1 MRRSFPTF
9 RRWAASWRNRFRL
22 FLRHEPSLVDN
33 DRGRQRHRLAGSV
46 YVLDADMLEA
56 ALPGHENPRHLPDG
70 RPHAARPHDAI
81 ALPDLDRFA
90 RSQNSAFP
98 RPSPWSRPRGHGY
111 SIPPSSGYYI
121 RASLECGILP
131 LGRGGP
137 EAVRAT
143 ARHSDPRWLPG
154 AASRLS
160 KLALRFLL

>member
-98 RPSPWSRPRGHGY
+98 RPSPWSRPRDQGLFDPAV
-111 SIPPSSGYYI
+111 I
-121 RASLECGILP
+121 GILHP
-131 LGRGGP
+131 REPGMRYFATWPGRTRSGARKGP
-137 EAVRAT
+137 AFGPAL
-143 ARHSDPRWLPG
+143 APRRRL
-154 AASRLS
+154 AS
-160 KLALRFLL
+160 F